1 MPWLLLVTSLSGNH
15 GTLRLRFWR
24 AVKAMGAAM
33 LRDGVY
39 VAPALDQMRSGFE
52 EQAAEIV
59 ASGGSAFV
67 LDVPEFS
74 EQDRVAVAALFD
86 RTVPYQK
93 LVETADDFMRKADAM
108 SEVEARRS
116 LRQISRDFALIEATD
131 FFPGR
136 ARELASAA
144 LADAGKAVTTRFS
157 PEEPTPVHAMISR
170 CDAAEYQGRTWA
182 TRRHLWVDR
191 VASAWLIKRFID
203 RQGRFVWLERAA
215 DCPRSAIGFDFDG
228 AKFTHIEDYITFEV
242 LLRSFGLESDA
253 ALNRIANLVHQLDV
267 GGGRV
272 AEAAGFEAILSGAR
286 ERCADDDALL
296 AEMNGTLDNLYL
308 AFSKAGALTRAE
320 GS

>member
-39 VAPALDQMRSGFE
+39 VAPALDLMRSGFE

-86 RTVPYQK
+86 RTAPYQK
-93 LVETADDFMRKADAM
+93 LVETADDFMQKVGAM

-116 LRQISRDFALIEATD
+116 LRQIGRDFALIEATD

-144 LADAGKAVTTRFS
+144 LVDAGKAVTRRFS

-170 CDAAEYQGRTWA
+170 CDAADYQGCTWA

-203 RQGRFVWLERAA
+203 QQGRFVWLEHAA

-228 AKFTHIEDYITFEV
+228 AKFTHIEEYVTFEV
-242 LLRSFGLESDA
+242 LLRSFGLESDG

-267 GGGRV
+267 GGGRI

-308 AFSKAGALTRAE
+308 AFSKAGASTRTE

>member
-39 VAPALDQMRSGFE
+39 VAPALAELRLGFE
-52 EQAAEIV
+52 EQAAEII
-59 ASGGSAFV
+59 ASGGSAFI
-67 LDVPEFS
+67 LDVPEIS
-74 EQDRVAVAALFD
+74 ERDRETVAALFD
-86 RTVPYQK
+86 RTAIYQK
-93 LVETADDFMRKADAM
+93 LVETADDFMQNVGAM
-108 SEVEARRS
+108 SEVEARRA
-116 LRQISRDFALIEATD
+116 LRQATREFALIEATD

-144 LADAGKAVTTRFS
+144 LVDAETALAARFS
-157 PEEPTPVHAMISR
+157 PEEPTPVHAVISR
-170 CDAAEYQGRTWA
+170 CSAKDYQGCTWA
-182 TRRHLWVDR
+182 TRRYLWVDR
-191 VASAWLIKRFID
+191 VTSAWLIKRFID
-203 RQGRFVWLERAA
+203 RQAGFFWLERAA
-215 DCPRSAIGFDFDG
+215 DCPPSAIGFDFDG
-228 AKFTHIEDYITFEV
+228 AKFTHIEDYVTFEV
-242 LLRSFGLESDA
+242 LLRSFGLETDG
-253 ALNRIANLVHQLDV
+253 ALNRIATLVHQLDV

-296 AEMNGTLDNLYL
+296 DEMSGTLDNLYL
-308 AFSKAGALTRAE
+308 AFSKAGATTRME